1 MIKLHASSLVFALV
15 AVFATGPVLAQGLVG
30 DSSSGKALFDRQC
43 SVCHSLTS
51 NRIGPVLHNA
61 YGKKAAS
68 VPAFNYSKAL
78 QSSNIVWD
86 DKTLDQW
93 LAGPQKLIPGQRM
106 NFIVSDAQKRA
117 DIIAYLKVTAETPEE
132 PKK

>member
-1 MIKLHASSLVFALV
+1 MKPSHVSPLVFTL
-15 AVFATGPVLAQGLVG
+15 AVLFVTVPVQAQGLVG
-30 DSSSGKALFDRQC
+30 DSSSGKSLFDRQC

-68 VPAFNYSKAL
+68 VPGFNYSKAL
-78 QSSNIVWD
+78 QASSIVWD
-86 DKTLDQW
+86 ANTLDKW

-117 DIIAYLKVTAETPEE
+117 DIIAYLKATAETPEE